1 MPSKR
6 PKNCKINFE
15 IMKQKLIFKSKR
27 VKVMIVWDE
36 NFKNFDFGVH

>member
-1 MPSKR
+1 MPPKR
-6 PKNCKINFE
+6 PKNSKINFE
-15 IMKQKLIFKSKR
+15 ILKQKLFLKSER